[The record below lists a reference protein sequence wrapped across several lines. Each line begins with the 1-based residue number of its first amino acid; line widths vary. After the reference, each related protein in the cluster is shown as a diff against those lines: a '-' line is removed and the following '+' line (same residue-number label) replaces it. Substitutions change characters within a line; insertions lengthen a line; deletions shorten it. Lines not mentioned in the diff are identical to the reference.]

1 MRCCFSPCWGCR
13 ITSDKN
19 KPQQTNGQKSV
30 ISEYFHT
37 LFLFLTSLSACSSGC
52 VPCCGTHNVSLNT
65 AGVGTEK
72 QRMAET
78 HQAGLVGLIL
88 ASFDW
93 YVRIEIVGNKKSTN
107 TFDVQVAASLGAF
120 TQRLPGQRPVL
131 SCLHI
136 GHQGMKSVHG
146 NEVRPLSK
154 RINQSKAVLRRSA
167 AEWILSPLN
176 LLSSVSKF
184 IFQDFLSL
192 HPRHMWE
199 LRYSSV
205 STMETLSGA
214 LRTEDNQDHSTCSPT
229 TAIMC

>member
-1 MRCCFSPCWGCR
+1 MG
-13 ITSDKN
+13 KN
-19 KPQQTNGQKSV
+19 L
-30 ISEYFHT
+30 
-37 LFLFLTSLSACSSGC
+37 LFLSISIHYFFFLRVCQPVALAVCLAVGHTMWVWILQ
-52 VPCCGTHNVSLNT
+52 VS
-65 AGVGTEK
+65 GTEK